1 MYISEKF
8 KEYVFV
14 DEEHD
19 VFKGQMVRYR
29 FPNGAG
35 ASVIEGEKSY
45 GLELAVLEFY
55 ESEYG
60 DIATEF
66 TDDVIGFIEDEE
78 LDQILERISRLGTDG
93 KEKS

>member
-1 MYISEKF
+1 MFISEKF
-8 KEYVFV
+8 KEYIFI

-29 FPNGAG
+29 FPNGYG

-45 GLELAVLEFY
+45 GLEIAVLEFS

-66 TDDVIGFIEDEE
+66 SDDVIGFIDDEE
-78 LDQILERISRLGTDG
+78 LDQILERISMLGTYEQ
-93 KEKS
+93 EKS

>member
-1 MYISEKF
+1 MFISEKF
-8 KEYVFV
+8 KEYIFI

-29 FPNGAG
+29 FPNGYG

-45 GLELAVLEFY
+45 GVEIVVLEFS

-66 TDDVIGFIEDEE
+66 SDDVIGFIDDEE
-78 LDQILERISRLGTDG
+78 LDEILERISRLGTDG
-93 KEKS
+93 QEKS